1 MSTEQQMLEQ
11 MKQMTAYVAA
21 ISKSLEYLAKETNS
35 YKQEQH
41 LQFVQEQQLKQET
54 VQATRQ
60 FVKTINTAHDNFNRM
75 HGFYE

>member
-1 MSTEQQMLEQ
+1 MSTEKQMLEQ

-41 LQFVQEQQLKQET
+41 LQFVQAQQVNQEGML
-54 VQATRQ
+54 